1 MTKEKKVLY
10 KQAQIAGLGLVISI
24 IGFIYQRMDVI
35 GIGIAFF
42 VYGLARTYFIWKIL
56 KRAEED

>member
-10 KQAQIAGLGLVISI
+10 KQAQIAGLGLVIAI
-24 IGFIYQRMDVI
+24 IGLIYQRIDVI
-35 GIGIAFF
+35 GIGVVFF
-42 VYGLARTYFIWKIL
+42 IYGLARTYFIWKIL